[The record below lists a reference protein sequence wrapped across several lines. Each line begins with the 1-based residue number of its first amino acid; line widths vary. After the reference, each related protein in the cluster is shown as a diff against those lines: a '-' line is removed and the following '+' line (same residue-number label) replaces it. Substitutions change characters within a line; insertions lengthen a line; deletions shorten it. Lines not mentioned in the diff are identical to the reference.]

1 MRFQIEF
8 NFRDAKQHFGLE
20 DFMNIT
26 PTAVNNAANLAM
38 CMVKVSA
45 ELTADSGDTNHGV
58 RDLKTAICGCK
69 YINMVLKIL
78 PSAVQNVLKIPLE
91 GAFLAQGRINAPP
104 NDHRAASIGVGIVS
118 HPHIMKFSIRALL
131 LGMHQ
136 LRLQLRKDQQI
147 PEWRGP
153 KS

>member
-1 MRFQIEF
+1 MRPY
-8 NFRDAKQHFGLE
+8 DGE
-20 DFMNIT
+20 DDGRIACAHTMGGI
-26 PTAVNNAANLAM
+26 M
-38 CMVKVSA
+38 
-45 ELTADSGDTNHGV
+45 GG
-58 RDLKTAICGCK
+58 
-69 YINMVLKIL
+69 MVLKIRPPVL
-78 PSAVQNVLKIPLE
+78 QNGLNIPLE

>member
-38 CMVKVSA
+38 CMVNVSA
-45 ELTADSGDTNHGV
+45 TLIADSDGAIDGV
-58 RDLKTAICGCK
+58 RDLKTAMRGRK
-69 YINMVLKIL
+69 YIDVVLKIL
-78 PSAVQNVLKIPLE
+78 PPTLQNGLKIPLQ

-104 NDHRAASIGVGIVS
+104 NDCRAA
-118 HPHIMKFSIRALL
+118 
-131 LGMHQ
+131 
-136 LRLQLRKDQQI
+136 
-147 PEWRGP
+147 
-153 KS
+153 